1 MINNKILKVMKK
13 VHSLYEF
20 CGRTIVDH
28 IEEHLDLLKNLFNA
42 AEARNLDLRSAR
54 EADKEAMR
62 EIDSY
67 VLEHFDFVSDV
78 LYIVKDI
85 FYDIY
90 GVFVSG
96 YTSMELHCQNLDE
109 SDMDSTLCGIV
120 RDYFNF

>member
-1 MINNKILKVMKK
+1 MKK